1 MPYAAQDRQE
11 FIKRSN
17 LNPGSRILD
26 FGGTLTDELPSAVF
40 GITKPRKLTNSVLIR
55 PVNLPFKNS
64 AFDAVVSYHYLD
76 LIPPDMLG
84 HVFREIARV
93 LKKEAV
99 FSFMVLLWVPQN
111 EAQRSSLLFNELLKT
126 IGALYTHEF
135 EDIGSRLSAYGF
147 SEITVETVKREIMI
161 PRDYTRSHL
170 LMLGDLI
177 KREKEE
183 GGTGIKTLARQY
195 FAQVNVSGEA
205 MMPAVH
211 FMAKKL

>member
-17 LNPGSRILD
+17 LNPNSRTLD
-26 FGGTLTDELPSAVF
+26 FGGTLTGDLPSAVF
-40 GITKPRKLTNSVLIR
+40 GITKPRKLTKGVLIK
-55 PVNLPFKNS
+55 PVNLPFKD
-64 AFDAVVSYHYLD
+64 AVFDAVISYHYLD

-99 FSFMVLLWVPQN
+99 FSFMILLWVQQS
-111 EAQRSSLLFNELLKT
+111 EAQKSSRLFNELLKT
-126 IGALYTHEF
+126 IGALYSHEF
-135 EDIGSRLSAYGF
+135 EDISSKLSAYGF
-147 SEITVETVKREIMI
+147 SEITVETVKRDIMI

-183 GGTGIKTLARQY
+183 GGTSIKTLARQY
-195 FAQVNVSGEA
+195 FAQVNISGEA

-211 FMAKKL
+211 FMAKKP

>member
-11 FIKRSN
+11 FVKRSN
-17 LNPGSRILD
+17 LNPRSRILD
-26 FGGTLTDELPSAVF
+26 FGGTLTNELPSAVF
-40 GITKPRKLTNSVLIR
+40 GITKPRQLTNSILIK

-64 AFDAVVSYHYLD
+64 VFDAVVSYHYLD

-99 FSFMVLLWVPQN
+99 FSFMILLWVPRN

-126 IGALYTHEF
+126 IGAIYAHEF
-135 EDIGSRLSAYGF
+135 EDISNKLSAYGF

-211 FMAKKL
+211 FMAKKP

>member
-17 LNPGSRILD
+17 LNPNSRILD
-26 FGGTLTDELPSAVF
+26 FGGTLTGELPSAVF
-40 GITKPRKLTNSVLIR
+40 GITKPRKLTKGVLIK
-55 PVNLPFKNS
+55 PVNLPFKD
-64 AFDAVVSYHYLD
+64 AVFDAVISYHYLD

-99 FSFMVLLWVPQN
+99 FSFMILLWVPQR
-111 EAQRSSLLFNELLKT
+111 EAQKSSRLFNELLKT

-135 EDIGSRLSAYGF
+135 EDISSKLSAYGF
-147 SEITVETVKREIMI
+147 SEITIETVKRDIMI

-195 FAQVNVSGEA
+195 FAQVNISGEA

-211 FMAKKL
+211 FMAKKP